1 MLKIAPHLS
10 LPIEAVTQTFAL
22 LARRG
27 AGKTHTASVIAE
39 EMLDA
44 GFPIVVLDPVG
55 VWFGLRSLYPVAIF
69 GGERGDMPLQATG
82 GRLVAEFLVEKRLP
96 VILDLS
102 AFGENEMRRFV
113 GEFCQR
119 FYEKN
124 RQPVHVFI
132 DEADEFAPQSG
143 SGGEIAKCLGA
154 MQNIVRR
161 GRARGIGVTLIT
173 QRSAVLN
180 KSVLTQ
186 TECLIAMQT
195 TAPHDLKA
203 IEEWVKFHGT
213 AEECRGLISSLPKL
227 QQGEA
232 WVYSPG
238 WLKILKQVKFRARKS
253 FDSSRTP
260 QPGEKRQAPANLA
273 EVDLSKLTKEMQETI
288 DRAKADDPK
297 ELRKKIAE
305 LEKQLKAKPVA
316 EADPKAI
323 ERACQNAVTDAS
335 RGWVDEKRALQ
346 MKLVRAGK
354 TVREI
359 AALAGG
365 LDCEVGFPPAPSIDP
380 AAVRLSRREHSG
392 QTGTLVASGATGA
405 LQGNRALP
413 SQERQALR
421 PRKPEE
427 SSALTDLQLTKTQQR
442 IIDAIAWYESL
453 GTNSPTLT
461 QIGAVALIDPT
472 GGHFSNTVGP
482 LSTSGLVE
490 RGDGR
495 MSLTDSGRSLT
506 RPIEAAESLDGY
518 HDVLRQR
525 IRKMKSAGGKTIE
538 MLNVIIAAGGADLS
552 VEEIGTAVGIDH
564 TGGHFSNMIG
574 PLGTAGLI
582 KRSSGKVTPT
592 EVLFPEGL
600 S

>member
-82 GRLVAEFLVEKRLP
+82 GRLVAEFL
-96 VILDLS
+96 
-102 AFGENEMRRFV
+102 
-113 GEFCQR
+113 
-119 FYEKN
+119 
-124 RQPVHVFI
+124 
-132 DEADEFAPQSG
+132 
-143 SGGEIAKCLGA
+143 
-154 MQNIVRR
+154 
-161 GRARGIGVTLIT
+161 
-173 QRSAVLN
+173 
-180 KSVLTQ
+180 
-186 TECLIAMQT
+186 
-195 TAPHDLKA
+195 
-203 IEEWVKFHGT
+203 
-213 AEECRGLISSLPKL
+213 
-227 QQGEA
+227 
-232 WVYSPG
+232 
-238 WLKILKQVKFRARKS
+238 
-253 FDSSRTP
+253 
-260 QPGEKRQAPANLA
+260 
-273 EVDLSKLTKEMQETI
+273 
-288 DRAKADDPK
+288 
-297 ELRKKIAE
+297 
-305 LEKQLKAKPVA
+305 
-316 EADPKAI
+316 
-323 ERACQNAVTDAS
+323 
-335 RGWVDEKRALQ
+335 
-346 MKLVRAGK
+346 
-354 TVREI
+354 
-359 AALAGG
+359 
-365 LDCEVGFPPAPSIDP
+365 
-380 AAVRLSRREHSG
+380 
-392 QTGTLVASGATGA
+392 
-405 LQGNRALP
+405 
-413 SQERQALR
+413 
-421 PRKPEE
+421 
-427 SSALTDLQLTKTQQR
+427 LTKTQQR